1 MYTGGGGLVCECTVE
16 CTLGVQLSE
25 IACLTEKPLQ
35 CTLNRR
41 LLQVA
46 GAFYKRSTLSYD
58 KTSFRNPDVK
68 KSFEKCFLVSNNI
81 ENKFLA
87 ISLK

>member
-16 CTLGVQLSE
+16 CALGVQLSE
-25 IACLTEKPLQ
+25 IVCLTEKPLQ

-58 KTSFRNPDVK
+58 KKSFRNPDVK
-68 KSFEKCFLVSNNI
+68 KASKNVFL
-81 ENKFLA
+81 FQTT
-87 ISLK
+87 LKINF